1 MRVISQNGLIDV
13 PYGITCFHLY
23 SGTIYMNMAGD
34 TGKGT
39 VMAEYSSPENAQK
52 AMEMMHKEY
61 TGILPSLLVGDCN
74 VLDAESFE
82 KLSKS
87 KTGAIICTG
96 DNGKVEYNMLPRVFR
111 FPSDDDIEIQ
121 E

>member
-13 PYGITCFHLY
+13 PHGITCFRSH

-39 VMAEYSSPENAQK
+39 VMAEYSSPEKAQK

-61 TGILPSLLVGDCN
+61 TGIMPSPIIDHEGVIDM
-74 VLDAESFE
+74 ESME
-82 KLSKS
+82 ELRKS
-87 KTGAIICTG
+87 KVGAFIHTCNHG
-96 DNGKVEYNMLPRVFR
+96 DVECHMLPRIFK
-111 FPSDDDIEIQ
+111 FPADDEIEVH